1 VSETLE
7 KPNPRRGP
15 HAVRRESTRLKLM
28 EAGVRC
34 LNTVGYAETSTVR
47 VAAEAGVARGS
58 LLHQFP
64 TKVDLILAVA
74 SHAALA
80 QGAFIREALGKL
92 APGRERFM
100 GSIDATWGSL
110 QTPEGRALLQIIVA
124 THHDPDLAAQI
135 ADFARRFD
143 EGLSRGAR
151 RLADAAGLT
160 TDEGEALEERRFS
173 LATLRGL
180 ALEMM
185 MHQSTSSPDAILER
199 LRASRLRFYE
209 SHLKAP
215 QT

>member
-1 VSETLE
+1 
-7 KPNPRRGP
+7 
-15 HAVRRESTRLKLM
+15 VRREATRLKLM

-34 LNTVGYAETSTVR
+34 LNTIGYSETSTVR

-92 APGRERFM
+92 TAGRERFM

-110 QTPEGRALLQIIVA
+110 QTPEGRALMQIIVA
-124 THHDPDLAAQI
+124 THHDPELASRI
-135 ADFARRFD
+135 SDFARRFD
-143 EGLSRGAR
+143 EGLSRGAQ
-151 RLADAAGLT
+151 RLADAAGLK
-160 TDEGEALEERRFS
+160 TDAGEALEERRFT

-185 MHQSTSSPDAILER
+185 MNRSAGSPDVILDR
-199 LRASRLRFYE
+199 LRASRLTFYQ
-209 SHLKAP
+209 SHR
-215 QT
+215 TSGEG